1 MRATAPLSF
10 LALAL
15 LFGAAG
21 ATPPTPAAQGLTV
34 VRDAETGQLR
44 APTPGELQN
53 LRRQSSSTPR
63 PAPITEVVGPGG
75 ERTVELGERGLV
87 YAVVR
92 RSADG
97 TATQHCVDS
106 AHAATQAIEQAV
118 ARAGA
123 SHDDH
128 R

>member
-1 MRATAPLSF
+1 MRPASPLFF

-15 LFGAAG
+15 LCGIAG

-34 VRDAETGQLR
+34 MRDAETGQLR
-44 APTPGELQN
+44 APTPGELKT
-53 LRRQSSSTPR
+53 LRRQSSTTPR
-63 PAPITEVVGPGG
+63 PAPFAEIVGPGG

-97 TATQHCVDS
+97 TATQHCVAS
-106 AHAATQAIEQAV
+106 AHAATQAIEQPV
-118 ARAGA
+118 APAGA
-123 SHDDH
+123 SHDH
-128 R
+128 H